1 MKLTVTAITK
11 EQEGITKPDL
21 IDMETFSG
29 KNAGICYGSHGY
41 FGTAVTDPEKALK
54 RFETVGATGHHSVA
68 DHANVTILFEG
79 IPKIVAMIL
88 NSNRVYATSEKS
100 GRYTEM
106 EGSSEIEKELYNK
119 WVDIFTK
126 EITDLDMGMGTK
138 HINKLAMENARYLL
152 SVFTP
157 TTMSHTKNI
166 KDWNY
171 LIDWCEKYCEVLIQD
186 GKYNSK
192 FDRELYG
199 DIHRLGEALKELLYV
214 GELRDT
220 KDRHL
225 NFLALQTNDIFRD
238 IEEEVFREQYTAVYK
253 ASFVHLAQAQRHRTI
268 DYRMVFD
275 GIATEFFVPYVIKGT
290 TLEEEWLNDISK
302 VSNYTVP
309 QGTLVKVI
317 EQGTIDNFFL
327 KCTERL
333 CGRAQ
338 LEIATQTEYTLLK
351 MEQHGKFTEPVRKEL
366 ERYIKDGKVN
376 TKCRII
382 KGGCKEPCIFGPSGA
397 LNRLV

>member
-106 EGSSEIEKELYNK
+106 EGSSGIEKELYNK
-119 WVDIFTK
+119 WVHIFTK
-126 EITDLDMGMGTK
+126 EITDLDMGMDTK

-327 KCTERL
+327 KCKERL

-338 LEIATQTEYTLLK
+338 LEIATQTEYTLIK

-382 KGGCKEPCIFGPSGA
+382 KGGCKEPCIFGPAGA

>member
-88 NSNRVYATSEKS
+88 NSNTVYATSEKS

-106 EGSSEIEKELYNK
+106 TGSSGIEKELYNK
-119 WVDIFTK
+119 WVYIFTK
-126 EITDLDMGMGTK
+126 EITDLDIGMDTK

-238 IEEEVFREQYTAVYK
+238 IEEEVFSEQYTAVYK

-275 GIATEFFVPYVIKGT
+275 GLATEFFVPYVIKGT

-382 KGGCKEPCIFGPSGA
+382 KGGCKEPCIFGPAGA

>member
-126 EITDLDMGMGTK
+126 EITDLDMGIDTK

-302 VSNYTVP
+302 VSNYTIP

-327 KCTERL
+327 KCKERL

-338 LEIATQTEYTLLK
+338 LEIATQTEYTLIK

-382 KGGCKEPCIFGPSGA
+382 KGGCKEPCIFGPAGA